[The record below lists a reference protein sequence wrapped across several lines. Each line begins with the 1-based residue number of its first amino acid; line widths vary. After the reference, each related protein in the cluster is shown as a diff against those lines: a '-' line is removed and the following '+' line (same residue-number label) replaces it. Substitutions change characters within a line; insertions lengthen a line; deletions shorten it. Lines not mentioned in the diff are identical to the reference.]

1 MLPCHGLQGCVCG
14 ESSILLSCCF
24 PWSCLWGMSCLH
36 QDDSN
41 CQQVW
46 DLGHGQGCTDVLKT
60 CPKELPHPQQRPSRI
75 LLLLL
80 IVFLVS
86 VPFEH
91 KGSCLRVSASKR
103 ISFSCHHFLGLE
115 LMLVRSVA
123 QCVMAALGAEV
134 LGSDQPVLRAL
145 STAEIL
151 FVWGGMLLGTEKI
164 QCGLSCTEIHTNVE
178 KYPKDPS
185 FTLISSGLICWAY
198 L

>member
-1 MLPCHGLQGCVCG
+1 
-14 ESSILLSCCF
+14 
-24 PWSCLWGMSCLH
+24 
-36 QDDSN
+36 
-41 CQQVW
+41 
-46 DLGHGQGCTDVLKT
+46 
-60 CPKELPHPQQRPSRI
+60 
-75 LLLLL
+75 
-80 IVFLVS
+80 
-86 VPFEH
+86 
-91 KGSCLRVSASKR
+91 
-103 ISFSCHHFLGLE
+103 
-115 LMLVRSVA
+115 MLVRSVA

-178 KYPKDPS
+178 KYPKDQS